1 MTQDEKIKYFVKEI
15 KEIIP
20 GATTCLNKEQL
31 AIVLNTSI
39 ASINRRIKDSYGIPP
54 YVKGSSPKARLFFT
68 VLDTAIFLA
77 DSDNKI
83 KVA

>member
-1 MTQDEKIKYFVKEI
+1 MTQDEKIKYFIKEI
-15 KEIIP
+15 KEIVP

-31 AIVLNTSI
+31 SMVLNTSI
-39 ASINRRIKDSYGIPP
+39 ASLNRRIKESYGIPP
-54 YVKGSSPKARLFFT
+54 YVKGSSQKSRIFWT

-77 DSDNKI
+77 NSDNKI

>member
-1 MTQDEKIKYFVKEI
+1 MTQDEKIKYFISEI
-15 KEIIP
+15 KETIP

-31 AIVLNTSI
+31 SIVLNTSI
-39 ASINRRIKDSYGIPP
+39 ASINRRIRDAYGIPP
-54 YVKGSSPKARLFFT
+54 YVKGSSHKSRIFWT